1 MDINF
6 DGLSRILPLGGTTIL
21 FMLLLGWLMNERA
34 SWVSERKA
42 REVAHAEE
50 LDRQRSQCQ
59 IDIDR
64 VRTDYER
71 NLESNR
77 TRIDELE
84 NENRDLRSRLR
95 ERA

>member
-1 MDINF
+1 MDL

-21 FMLLLGWLMNERA
+21 FMLLLGWLMTERA

-42 REVAHAEE
+42 REMAHAEE